1 MHKGKVVTGV
11 NTQYFYYFEEVARSG
26 SITQAAKKLHVS
38 QQALSEYIKRMEAH
52 YEITLFNRR
61 PTLHLT
67 HAGELLLAHIRQS
80 IESEEILSAQFS
92 RIRTHQIG
100 RIRLGITPTRA
111 PIFFPQIFARFNA
124 KHPMVELSLH
134 EDNTPILTKN
144 LVEGKLDFVISLET
158 NPSAH
163 EGVSSDT
170 LLADRK
176 LYFLASSSLLVAHG
190 IPTRRI
196 PGLIKKGVCLQQI
209 ASIPIVLKPATS
221 KIHEQL
227 AQAYR
232 RAGYK
237 PNVIVESSH
246 VFPMLPLC
254 VAGYV
259 GIFVNQTIY
268 RYLTEHYKDIMQA
281 VRVLPVLDMPV
292 NCDIACMYNTNA
304 PKPLFF
310 NDFMQVVREVVVQN

>member
-1 MHKGKVVTGV
+1 VAGL
-11 NTQYFYYFEEVARSG
+11 NTQYFNYFEEVARSG
-26 SITQAAKKLHVS
+26 SITHAASKLHVS

-67 HAGELLLAHIRQS
+67 HAGELLLAHIKQS
-80 IESEEILSAQFS
+80 IESEDKLSAQFS

-134 EDNTPILTKN
+134 EDNTPILTKH
-144 LVEGKLDFVISLET
+144 LLDGKLDFAISLAHT
-158 NPSAH
+158 NLH

-170 LLADRK
+170 LLIDRK
-176 LYFLASSSLLVAHG
+176 LYFLASPSMLAAHG
-190 IPTRRI
+190 ITARRI
-196 PGLIKKGVCLQQI
+196 PNLIKKGVCLSQI
-209 ASIPIVLKPATS
+209 AAIPLILKPATS

-227 AQAYR
+227 AHAYR

-268 RYLTEHYKDIMQA
+268 RYLNEHYKDIMQA
-281 VRVLPVLDMPV
+281 ICALPVLDVPI
-292 NCDIACMYNTNA
+292 NCDIAFMYNTNA
-304 PKPLFF
+304 PKPLYFD
-310 NDFMQVVREVVVQN
+310 DFTQVVRDVVAQDNGK